1 MKSLNEKYFYICLLF
16 QNEDSTKSNI
26 NNFTSDDEDF
36 KHNDHQQTDNHYL
49 EDHESEHIEHLEDI
63 NVNDHLED
71 HEITDTVVL
80 EQSTDISFNK
90 DSQLGKMIYFQR
102 AYTNISSRHSRFF
115 HFLKKI
121 LI

>member
-63 NVNDHLED
+63 NVNDP
-71 HEITDTVVL
+71 EITDSVVL
-80 EQSTDISFNK
+80 EQSTDITFNK
-90 DSQLGKMIYFQR
+90 DSQLGNSILSVSNFLIYMNKVLLQ
-102 AYTNISSRHSRFF
+102 HS
-115 HFLKKI
+115 
-121 LI
+121 